1 MGPPVQAGR
10 TPPALRRVLVPATGT
25 SSLRWGGGDV
35 SLPGSAGSCGA
46 LTPPA
51 ARRAGRAGLPGGR
64 GHRPSRSCSGAAR
77 CSFRAP
83 RASWL
88 FRVASPRGPVNAA
101 KALTQVGSTA
111 ARGGGGA
118 RAARAG
124 VFSRSRVDKFEEGAI
139 DRKRP
144 GGRRL
149 PVPPECV
156 RFSLRR
162 RGVGPSDW
170 ANKI

>member
-25 SSLRWGGGDV
+25 SSLRWGGGGV
-35 SLPGSAGSCGA
+35 SLPGSAGSCRA

-51 ARRAGRAGLPGGR
+51 ARSRPRWPPGGTR
-64 GHRPSRSCSGAAR
+64 ASPSPSCSGAAR